1 MKTHYFDA
9 PPDGA
14 WSEVIFSM
22 PFGAAGG
29 DLGLSGSWSIVT
41 VVFGSVMVWLI
52 IDWFGSVMV

>member
-1 MKTHYFDA
+1 METHYFDA

-22 PFGAAGG
+22 PFGAAG
-29 DLGLSGSWSIVT
+29 DDSGSSSSSR

-52 IDWFGSVMV
+52 MDWFGSVMV